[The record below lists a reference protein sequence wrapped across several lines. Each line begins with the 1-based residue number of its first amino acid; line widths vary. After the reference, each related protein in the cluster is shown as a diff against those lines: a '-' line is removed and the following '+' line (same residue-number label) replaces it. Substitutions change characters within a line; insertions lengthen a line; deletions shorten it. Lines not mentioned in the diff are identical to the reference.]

1 MSREFGIYG
10 GCGYFHTKIESAAND
25 CKEEGRL
32 KLTRLWGKWLESFYD
47 IARVTSSS
55 EAGDSGEH
63 EVILTTLFTL
73 PKLELIM
80 QEIKDY
86 LAPFEDVIDHVVA
99 ESIERVNREGEE
111 GDDE

>member
-1 MSREFGIYG
+1 MSREFGDYG

-25 CKEEGRL
+25 CQEGRL

-47 IARVTSSS
+47 IAYAISSG
-55 EAGDSGEH
+55 EADDSGEH

-99 ESIERVNREGEE
+99 ESIEQINRK
-111 GDDE
+111 GDAE